1 MAFSDKKYYF
11 LLTHRHGLAAVERR
25 DGRLRR
31 LATREL
37 HEGAALAG
45 SVRAPET

>member
-1 MAFSDKKYYF
+1 MAFSDQKYF
-11 LLTHRHGLAAVERR
+11 LLTYRHGLAAVERR
-25 DGRLRR
+25 DGRLSR

-37 HEGAALAG
+37 YEGTALAG